1 MSDRNALGSDAAPVA
16 SRLLDGVLTLT
27 IERPEARNALNP
39 AILSAIAAAMAA
51 AARDPAVR
59 VVVLAGGA
67 DFSAGA
73 DIDVIAGHNP
83 ASYLAS
89 PTRRAFDA
97 IRACELPVIAAVSGY
112 CLGGG
117 CELALACDIVIAG
130 DDALFGQPEIALG
143 IIPGA
148 GGTQLWRERGGAG
161 FQAVAALEGGMID
174 AFAARR
180 AGLVDTV
187 VPAEHLAAHVARRAI
202 KMASRAPLALRS
214 AKAAMRAR
222 GRMGLDA
229 SLDHEVTI
237 MAGLLAT
244 EDAREGTRAFLEK
257 RAPRFGGR

>member
-1 MSDRNALGSDAAPVA
+1 MLSAVV
-16 SRLLDGVLTLT
+16 DGVLTLT

-39 AILSAIAAAMAA
+39 EILSALSGAMAA
-51 AARDPAVR
+51 AALDPSVR
-59 VVVLAGGA
+59 VIVLAGGA

-97 IRACELPVIAAVSGY
+97 IRACEKPMIAAVSGY

-117 CELALACDIVIAG
+117 CELALACDIIIAA
-130 DDALFGQPEIALG
+130 DTAVFGQPEINLG

-148 GGTQLWRERGGAG
+148 GGTQLWRERTGSGL
-161 FQAVAALEGGMID
+161 QALAAFEGGLID

-180 AGLVDTV
+180 SGLVDAV
-187 VPAEHLAAHVARRAI
+187 VRAEYLGAHVRRRARA
-202 KMASRAPLALRS
+202 MAEKAPLAT
-214 AKAAMRAR
+214 ATIKAALRAR
-222 GRMGLDA
+222 GRMSLDA
-229 SLDHEVTI
+229 ALAHEVAL

-244 EDAREGTRAFLEK
+244 EDAKEGTRAFLEK
-257 RAPRFGGR
+257 RPPRYGGR